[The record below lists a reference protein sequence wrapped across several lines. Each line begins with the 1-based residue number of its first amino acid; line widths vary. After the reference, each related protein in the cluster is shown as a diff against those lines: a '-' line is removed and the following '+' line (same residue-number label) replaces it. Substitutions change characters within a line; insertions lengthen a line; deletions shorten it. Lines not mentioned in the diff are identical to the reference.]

1 MIPIHHLEG
10 RIDMD
15 TGKIEHLK
23 MIQDVIK
30 RMANNSLQ
38 IKCWCLAIVSASI
51 VLSRSSLIVACIL
64 PVVLFCYLDVNYLS
78 LERSYRDL
86 YDEVRAKDETDIDFS
101 MRFTPSSKWKSF
113 KSWSIWP
120 FYGLM
125 VALLSIVSAINHIW

>member
-1 MIPIHHLEG
+1 MTPTHHLEG
-10 RIDMD
+10 GMDMD
-15 TGKIEHLK
+15 IGKIEHLK

-125 VALLSIVSAINHIW
+125 VALLSIVSVINYIW

>member
-1 MIPIHHLEG
+1 MS
-10 RIDMD
+10 DKTD
-15 TGKIEHLK
+15 HLK

-64 PVVLFCYLDVNYLS
+64 PVVLFCYMDVNYLA

-101 MRFTPSSKWKSF
+101 MRFAPSSKWKSF

-125 VALLSIVSAINHIW
+125 VALLSIVSVINYIW